1 MECSL
6 DDISVINSPEN
17 LNPNINPPES
27 FLQNNV
33 NPDDTLNFSKIDQ
46 NENQIIN
53 NAIPQNQNQDI
64 INTSLHS
71 FIINIDKNKKTSKKL
86 TKEELDNIPLP
97 IFSCIYCSNDYV
109 AFKHLSDELLSE
121 KYLFQASN
129 LDISQ
134 INNLL
139 LNKNFL
145 VRDDNNKLIKMI
157 IENTEYLKKYYLM
170 EESKKFFES
179 SNLENYSLN
188 NEKVFF
194 RSWINKIKEDISRMK
209 KITKYKSGLNK
220 LNKNSLINTSSTI
233 NKYCTNATNT
243 NSFTENNNKKEIILA
258 NNLANITNANNSN
271 SSLLVLN
278 SLLTNKEGLNNKNE
292 IGVLGRDKNNNI
304 NYMENIIE
312 NEESINTIEGKN
324 EILNILGYNNLKRK
338 ICKNDIEWEKDYYDI
353 WNPNILS
360 IEKEENSSNKFC
372 INNCYIKNTH
382 KVNANSD
389 NKLNEISKRI
399 INHKKK
405 LTLSNNNT
413 KNFGSTDSS
422 SNNTLYKNTINTI
435 NNTNVNSNST
445 NSNLNDKNNIRDR
458 QNKSLSIFAN
468 DSGATNNNN
477 YNGSAEGNINNIRT
491 KIEVKCRTPSY
502 HKKNK
507 KIGIYKLNTN
517 STNTLCKR
525 ILFNNTTNIK
535 KKINNDI
542 IPIINIKNLLNT
554 NTRNFSNDTE
564 NKNLIF
570 NSNLNNII
578 KFNKLNDGNELWN
591 KHNILLTKTNSN
603 FYLDNYF
610 NKTAS
615 GIKINDKKYN
625 KDNVCIFNLNKKL
638 HLSPTKNNKKQL
650 IKLNCDNNINLL
662 TMNNVNYNKDPF
674 NKINFI
680 STLGSDNDKLQG
692 ENKPT
697 TSRKKLH
704 SIKIVDGKKK
714 FDVKKENFT
723 KRLNF

>member
-157 IENTEYLKKYYLM
+157 IENTEYLRKYYLM
-170 EESKKFFES
+170 EESKKFFT
-179 SNLENYSLN
+179 SNNCENYSLI
-188 NEKVFF
+188 NEKVYCQ
-194 RSWINKIKEDISRMK
+194 SLINKIKEDISRKK

-233 NKYCTNATNT
+233 NKCCTNATNT
-243 NSFTENNNKKEIILA
+243 NSFTENNKNYLT
-258 NNLANITNANNSN
+258 NNLASITNTNNSN
-271 SSLLVLN
+271 SSLIYFN
-278 SLLTNKEGLNNKNE
+278 SLLMNKEGLTNKNE

-324 EILNILGYNNLKRK
+324 ELLNILGYNNLKRK
-338 ICKNDIEWEKDYYDI
+338 ICKNNIEWEDNYYDI
-353 WNPNILS
+353 WNPNIS
-360 IEKEENSSNKFC
+360 NIDTDEKSLNKFC
-372 INNCYIKNTH
+372 LNNCYIKDNNDNIS
-382 KVNANSD
+382 K
-389 NKLNEISKRI
+389 NKLNNLPKSI
-399 INHKKK
+399 INRKKK
-405 LTLSNNNT
+405 LTLSNN
-413 KNFGSTDSS
+413 KNFGSTDS
-422 SNNTLYKNTINTI
+422 SNNTLYKNTITTI
-435 NNTNVNSNST
+435 NNTNINTIKDSI
-445 NSNLNDKNNIRDR
+445 NLPVNDKNDLKDK
-458 QNKSLSIFAN
+458 QNKSLSIFSN
-468 DSGATNNNN
+468 ESATSNNNN
-477 YNGSAEGNINNIRT
+477 TNNSSKININNILN
-491 KIEVKCRTPSY
+491 KIDVKSRTPSY
-502 HKKNK
+502 QGYRKNK
-507 KIGIYKLNTN
+507 IIGIYKLNTN

-525 ILFNNTTNIK
+525 ILFNNITNVNK
-535 KKINNDI
+535 KTKTDI
-542 IPIINIKNLLNT
+542 TSIINIKNLLNK
-554 NTRNFSNDTE
+554 NTRNYPSETESKNRIFSSH
-564 NKNLIF
+564 L
-570 NSNLNNII
+570 SNLI
-578 KFNKLNDGNELWN
+578 KFNKINEGNEIWN
-591 KHNILLTKTNSN
+591 KHNVLLTKINSN
-603 FYLDNYF
+603 TYLDNFF
-610 NKTAS
+610 NKTVG
-615 GIKINDKKYN
+615 GIKINN
-625 KDNVCIFNLNKKL
+625 KNNIKNNNRMFNLNKKL
-638 HLSPTKNNKKQL
+638 FISPSKTNKKQL
-650 IKLNCDNNINLL
+650 LKLNCDNNKHLL
-662 TMNNVNYNKDPF
+662 TMNNVNHNKDEL
-674 NKINFI
+674 NKINII
-680 STLGSDNDKLQG
+680 STLGSDNDKLA
-692 ENKPT
+692 EEDRST

-704 SIKIVDGKKK
+704 SIRIVDGRKK
-714 FDVKKENFT
+714 FDEIMENYH
-723 KRLNF
+723 KRLNVLKG